1 MNDRDTLSVEWA
13 RSKKWM
19 NDAYCYHEV
28 SFCAG
33 YDARDAELAA
43 KDARIKELGSML
55 LACEELNAGYICEI
69 ARLKALV
76 EKAEEAFHNL
86 LSNASL
92 DWYVQQFRRTEAPSG
107 NESGAVATIH
117 NRETERRAI
126 AAFELARK
134 ALAKIRGGGG

>member
-1 MNDRDTLSVEWA
+1 MSERDRLAEDWA
-13 RSKKWM
+13 KKH
-19 NDAYCYHEV
+19 DEGQYDPLAVFRYRLTHS
-28 SFCAG
+28 SFLAG
-33 YDARDAELAA
+33 WSARDAELAA
-43 KDARIKELGSML
+43 KDARIKE
-55 LACEELNAGYICEI
+55 
-69 ARLKALV
+69 LV

-134 ALAKIRGGGG
+134 ALAAIRDGRKSK